1 MIEIVIVALVNE
13 WIYQDE
19 EFNFKF
25 CNEDKYNL
33 IEFTKENTKQNR
45 YNMLNKI
52 TYPMMEAMTPT
63 QIDTKEPDN

>member
-1 MIEIVIVALVNE
+1 MVIVALVKE

-25 CNEDKYNL
+25 CNEDKYL

-45 YNMLNKI
+45 DNMLNKVRKI

-63 QIDTKEPDN
+63 QVDTNEPDN

>member
-1 MIEIVIVALVNE
+1 MVIVALVNE

-25 CNEDKYNL
+25 CNEEKYNL

-45 YNMLNKI
+45 DNMLNKVRKI

-63 QIDTKEPDN
+63 QVDTNETDN